1 MSKNEIHARISRQL
15 METLRGI
22 CSDTNSNL
30 SDVVRAALVLYV
42 DVYKCPHLFE
52 RHKLLKSQN
61 SLEIGLI
68 GTSLETTRATPDL
81 LDELTL
87 EFTNEDNVIDW

>member
-1 MSKNEIHARISRQL
+1 MAKNEIHARVSPEL
-15 METLRGI
+15 MEALKRI
-22 CSDTNSNL
+22 CSEKSSNL

-42 DVYKCPHLFE
+42 GAYECPYLFE
-52 RHKLLKSQN
+52 HHKLLKSED

-81 LDELTL
+81 LDELTP
-87 EFTNEDNVIDW
+87 DDVIDW

>member
-1 MSKNEIHARISRQL
+1 
-15 METLRGI
+15 MEALRDI
-22 CSDTNSNL
+22 CNDTSSNL

-52 RHKLLKSQN
+52 HHKLLKSQN

-68 GTSLETTRATPDL
+68 ESSLETTRATPDL
-81 LDELTL
+81 LNEL
-87 EFTNEDNVIDW
+87 NENDVIDW